1 LLISDKL
8 NYKWV
13 MNVLAVVT
21 FVKKM
26 VWIKMKFWT
35 IINLLK
41 KILTLDNNNLP
52 HNKKLKIKKIMKKY
66 NQKEKK

>member
-1 LLISDKL
+1 MLISDKL

-13 MNVLAVVT
+13 MNVLAVVM

-26 VWIKMKFWT
+26 AWIKMKFWT

-52 HNKKLKIKKIMKKY
+52 HNKKLKKKKKY

>member
-1 LLISDKL
+1 
-8 NYKWV
+8 
-13 MNVLAVVT
+13 MNVLAVVM

-41 KILTLDNNNLP
+41 KILTLDSNNLP
-52 HNKKLKIKKIMKKY
+52 HNKKLKKKKKY

>member
-1 LLISDKL
+1 MLISDKL

-13 MNVLAVVT
+13 MNVLAVVM

-52 HNKKLKIKKIMKKY
+52 HNKKLKIKKKY